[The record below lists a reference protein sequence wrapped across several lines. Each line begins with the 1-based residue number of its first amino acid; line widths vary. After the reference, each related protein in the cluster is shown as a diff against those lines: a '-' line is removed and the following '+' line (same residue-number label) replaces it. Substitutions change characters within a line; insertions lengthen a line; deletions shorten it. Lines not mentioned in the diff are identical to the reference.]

1 VKTALQPASKRLD
14 TKMRVDLQLVRC
26 KTGLAIGKKPTSFIT
41 VCSTPQ
47 KGGTEQIRT
56 QNWQKPTPII
66 CPASPSQVRAPWQAG
81 PSITR
86 YKRYQPT
93 THKSASLL
101 LTWTGARCSTSQK
114 ISTYTTSPQNQQE
127 RNSTQIHW
135 QQSQQTIR
143 EWHPIGKTST
153 ILLCPL

>member
-1 VKTALQPASKRLD
+1 
-14 TKMRVDLQLVRC
+14 MRADLQLVRC

-101 LTWTGARCSTSQK
+101 LNLDGSKVLNLPKNFDIHNKPPEPTRKELNSDPLATKPTNHQRVAPHWKDKYYSSL
-114 ISTYTTSPQNQQE
+114 SPL
-127 RNSTQIHW
+127 R
-135 QQSQQTIR
+135 
-143 EWHPIGKTST
+143 P
-153 ILLCPL
+153 PFM